1 MKKRKG
7 HKEAGGVQLVA
18 TESADAMNCAP
29 PDFSQI
35 NQCETVW
42 SDFSIAS

>member
-18 TESADAMNCAP
+18 TESADEMNCVP
-29 PDFSQI
+29 SDFSQI
-35 NQCETVW
+35 NQFETVW